1 MRPSLALAGRVEYGN
16 AAPLKTLDRLSFHP
30 DSGARRPVFMACS
43 SSDSCCLAFVFYRH
57 GPGSDVVGVIGVPFG
72 KRNIARKLL
81 RGAS

>member
-1 MRPSLALAGRVEYGN
+1 MLE
-16 AAPLKTLDRLSFHP
+16 
-30 DSGARRPVFMACS
+30 
-43 SSDSCCLAFVFYRH
+43 SDSCCLAFVFYRH